1 MEEKNLYLTYGYN
14 NEKFFLEK
22 GPKEKIL
29 NLLSEFKVENIL
41 NYFLEN
47 LDKNN
52 IVIFDDTEEFTKGKF
67 NRKEMLLKIKKIPI
81 VKIFKVDKKIK
92 ELLLKNQISI
102 INYNLQIQENFK
114 ILELYLVKTN
124 KGNIKF
130 QFNLYKSYNLE
141 FLQGKFYTP
150 INEQQYDL
158 RIIEIDPLKVDN
170 NYCFKDFIGFKDFK
184 LAIDLVNLKIS
195 KKNNIQKN
203 IKKLKQLGLD
213 KSQIFEA
220 MQFKNKTI
228 KEIKNNEK
236 IPIINYYERK
246 YKTKIKE
253 NILKIMFNPYENI
266 SFELALL
273 YQKFFPW
280 SDLKFEKEFY
290 ELKSIIERE
299 LKGNDLEKINKNDIL
314 ECNKIEDLKYYIS
327 VLETQNNYNIA
338 LKYSNKK
345 IKPAKKYDFFI
356 NNIKEKNSKYD
367 IVILNSERLI
377 AIAKSAFEDFAY
389 FEYDFYD
396 FEEEKKL
403 YLLIKKDNIKFYLE
417 VIFENNKY
425 KLLNFKTEQKIME
438 FIKSSA
444 NSELNSM
451 NFKKICK
458 SQNYISIIQ
467 NTFIEINSI
476 IDLINKKR
484 TV

>member
-1 MEEKNLYLTYGYN
+1 
-14 NEKFFLEK
+14 
-22 GPKEKIL
+22 
-29 NLLSEFKVENIL
+29 
-41 NYFLEN
+41 
-47 LDKNN
+47 
-52 IVIFDDTEEFTKGKF
+52 
-67 NRKEMLLKIKKIPI
+67 
-81 VKIFKVDKKIK
+81 
-92 ELLLKNQISI
+92 
-102 INYNLQIQENFK
+102 
-114 ILELYLVKTN
+114 
-124 KGNIKF
+124 
-130 QFNLYKSYNLE
+130 
-141 FLQGKFYTP
+141 
-150 INEQQYDL
+150 
-158 RIIEIDPLKVDN
+158 
-170 NYCFKDFIGFKDFK
+170 
-184 LAIDLVNLKIS
+184 
-195 KKNNIQKN
+195 
-203 IKKLKQLGLD
+203 
-213 KSQIFEA
+213 
-220 MQFKNKTI
+220 
-228 KEIKNNEK
+228 
-236 IPIINYYERK
+236 
-246 YKTKIKE
+246 
-253 NILKIMFNPYENI
+253 MFNPYENI

-290 ELKSIIERE
+290 ELKNIIERE

-314 ECNKIEDLKYYIS
+314 KCNKIEDLKYYIS

-377 AIAKSAFEDFAY
+377 AIAKSAFEDFTY

-396 FEEEKKL
+396 FEEGKKL
-403 YLLIKKDNIKFYLE
+403 YLLIKKNNIKFYLE

-444 NSELNSM
+444 NSELNSI

>member
-29 NLLSEFKVENIL
+29 NLLSEFNVENIL

-52 IVIFDDTEEFTKGKF
+52 IVIFDDTEEFTKREF
-67 NRKEMLLKIKKIPI
+67 NRKEMLIKIKKIPI
-81 VKIFKVDKKIK
+81 VKIFKVDKRIK

-102 INYNLQIQENFK
+102 INYNLQIQEDFK

-141 FLQGKFYTP
+141 FLLGNFYTP
-150 INEQQYDL
+150 INEKQRDL
-158 RIIEIDPLKVDN
+158 KIIEIDPLKSN
-170 NYCFKDFIGFKDFK
+170 NDYCFKEFTDFEDFK

-195 KKNNIQKN
+195 KKDNIQKN

-220 MQFKNKTI
+220 MQFKNLTI
-228 KEIKNNEK
+228 KEIKDNEK

-246 YKTKIKE
+246 YRIKIKE

-290 ELKSIIERE
+290 ELKNIIERE

-314 ECNKIEDLKYYIS
+314 KCNKIEDLKYYIS

-338 LKYSNKK
+338 LKCSNKK

-356 NNIKEKNSKYD
+356 NKIKEKNSKYD

-396 FEEEKKL
+396 FEEGKKL
-403 YLLIKKDNIKFYLE
+403 YLLIKKNNIKFYLE

-444 NSELNSM
+444 NSELNSI